1 MVRGRPFEQ
10 PLVLANHHHADDE
23 DAVDQAR
30 VRRRRAR
37 SRPRRHVAALGENG
51 APRARDRRA
60 LRPPARRTLSRR
72 NRATIR

>member
-1 MVRGRPFEQ
+1 
-10 PLVLANHHHADDE
+10 
-23 DAVDQAR
+23 VDQAR